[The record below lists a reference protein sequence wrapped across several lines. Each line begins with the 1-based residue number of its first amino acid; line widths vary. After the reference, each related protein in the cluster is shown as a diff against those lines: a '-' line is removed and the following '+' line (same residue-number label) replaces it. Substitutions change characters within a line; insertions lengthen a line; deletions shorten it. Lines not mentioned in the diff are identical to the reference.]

1 MQLAAALEQPGDHG
15 AVIAHRTGDRDLVAL
30 AALVKL
36 DGHIFHLEAAVG
48 QLEAG
53 AHQPGQIGVHF
64 HRGQQQLFGVG
75 VGVVVVEAALRL
87 LDVVDAAPHGS
98 FPQGQVVDVLDAV
111 KGHGVKQ
118 HQTLQLVLVFLLLGG
133 VIEQVG
139 HQSHTGPQHG
149 HKPHQNQDRDQQAQ
163 RLPPPAALQP
173 GVFFRGDIMFCH
185 GFLSPKV
192 LLLTFSIPQ
201 GSAECKTLPM
211 VFL

>member
-1 MQLAAALEQPGDHG
+1 M
-15 AVIAHRTGDRDLVAL
+15 
-30 AALVKL
+30 
-36 DGHIFHLEAAVG
+36 G

-163 RLPPPAALQP
+163 RQGFIADFQYTTGQRRVQNPA
-173 GVFFRGDIMFCH
+173 H
-185 GFLSPKV
+185 GFFV
-192 LLLTFSIPQ
+192 
-201 GSAECKTLPM
+201 KTPLRGYSQS
-211 VFL
+211 FHTSGW